1 MTVTDTANPDREM
14 NTPSR
19 DQSSTVQ
26 AANSFNNR
34 NTEAPQQSTTQ
45 PEVVSQPV
53 KQQEKQLDLLF
64 LLLDFMPVVLVGAVL
79 FVVRR
84 KHRR

>member
-1 MTVTDTANPDREM
+1 MMGFFD
-14 NTPSR
+14 
-19 DQSSTVQ
+19 
-26 AANSFNNR
+26 
-34 NTEAPQQSTTQ
+34 
-45 PEVVSQPV
+45 
-53 KQQEKQLDLLF
+53 KLKQLDLLF